1 MNRRSLLRAIGLTA
15 AFVGTGGWLRAASAQ
30 PAPPVYRPSGPNRVP
45 GGPPYPD
52 RPGFAP
58 PAARH
63 DRRPPPPRPHG
74 YMDRRLLALAAWPL
88 YMVPGRWVARR
99 PASVGARLLATPGTG
114 VDLRRRYVAIGSHR
128 APDQ

>member
-1 MNRRSLLRAIGLTA
+1 MNRRSVLRAIGLTA

-30 PAPPVYRPSGPNRVP
+30 PVPPPPPGYRPSGPNRAP
-45 GGPPYPD
+45 GRPAYAD

-74 YMDRRLLALAAWPL
+74 YIWTDGYWRWQRGRYIW
-88 YMVPGRWVARR
+88 VPGRWVARR
-99 PASVGARLLATPGTG
+99 PGRRWVPGYWRRQG
-114 VDLRRRYVAIGSHR
+114 QVWIYVDGTWR
-128 APDQ
+128 

>member
-15 AFVGTGGWLRAASAQ
+15 AFMGTGGWLRAASAQ

-74 YMDRRLLALAAWPL
+74 YIWTDGYW
-88 YMVPGRWVARR
+88 RW
-99 PASVGARLLATPGTG
+99 
-114 VDLRRRYVAIGSHR
+114 
-128 APDQ
+128 

>member
-74 YMDRRLLALAAWPL
+74 YIWTDGYWRWQRGRYIW
-88 YMVPGRWVARR
+88 VSGRWVARR
-99 PASVGARLLATPGTG
+99 PGRRWAPGYWRRQG
-114 VDLRRRYVAIGSHR
+114 RVWIYVDGTWR
-128 APDQ
+128 

>member
-52 RPGFAP
+52 RPAP

-74 YMDRRLLALAAWPL
+74 YIWTDGYWRWQRGRYIW
-88 YMVPGRWVARR
+88 VPGRWVARR
-99 PASVGARLLATPGTG
+99 PGRRWVLGYWRRQGQVWIYVDGTW
-114 VDLRRRYVAIGSHR
+114 R
-128 APDQ
+128 

>member
-15 AFVGTGGWLRAASAQ
+15 AFVGTGWLRAASAQ

-45 GGPPYPD
+45 GGPPYAD
-52 RPGFAP
+52 RPGLGP

-74 YMDRRLLALAAWPL
+74 YIWTDGYWSWQRGRYIW
-88 YMVPGRWVARR
+88 VSGRWVARR
-99 PASVGARLLATPGTG
+99 PGRRWVPGYWRRQG
-114 VDLRRRYVAIGSHR
+114 QVWIYVDGSWR
-128 APDQ
+128 

>member
-30 PAPPVYRPSGPNRVP
+30 PVPPPLPGYRPPGPNRVP
-45 GGPPYPD
+45 GRPPYAD

-74 YMDRRLLALAAWPL
+74 YIWTDGFWRWQRGRYIW
-88 YMVPGRWVARR
+88 VPGRWVARR
-99 PASVGARLLATPGTG
+99 PGRRWVPGYWRRQG
-114 VDLRRRYVAIGSHR
+114 QVWIYVDGTWR
-128 APDQ
+128 